1 MTEARSEHP
10 PADVEE
16 SARRIVKTVE
26 DWEYGRISDA
36 TCFRIREYNALI
48 VARAYLSE
56 RTRREKIRA
65 EAFEEAAQIAE
76 TCMIYGEHWRRDT
89 AKAIRARASL
99 ESPQTTR
106 RTIARPQV
114 PAPLPS
120 TAEIPAYMGTQE
132 DALRDLL
139 NKIRIWRGL
148 RQPYMAPAREQ
159 RKREAAEH
167 EARFQL
173 ANAAVLWLWHM
184 EQSP

>member
-1 MTEARSEHP
+1 M
-10 PADVEE
+10 
-16 SARRIVKTVE
+16 
-26 DWEYGRISDA
+26 
-36 TCFRIREYNALI
+36 
-48 VARAYLSE
+48 
-56 RTRREKIRA
+56 
-65 EAFEEAAQIAE
+65 
-76 TCMIYGEHWRRDT
+76 
-89 AKAIRARASL
+89 
-99 ESPQTTR
+99 TTR
-106 RTIARPQV
+106 SRIARPQV

-159 RKREAAEH
+159 RKRETAEH

-184 EQSP
+184 EESP